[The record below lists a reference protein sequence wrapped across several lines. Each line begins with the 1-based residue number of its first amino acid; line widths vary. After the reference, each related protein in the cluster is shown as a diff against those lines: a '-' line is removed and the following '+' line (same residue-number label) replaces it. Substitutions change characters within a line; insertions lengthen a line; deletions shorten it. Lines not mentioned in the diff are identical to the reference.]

1 MFGRSRPIA
10 FDPYGRRRSRWRLPR
25 WLVLLL
31 CGIGIGAGGVVL
43 LQERYLPPR
52 LSAEASTE
60 LHGAFDTAEAGRLR
74 LKAEQADTAKR
85 LQAAL
90 AEKKGLTDELAT
102 TRSTVE
108 SLREDVNSAVASL
121 PPDPRGGAVEIRAG
135 RLTVK
140 GAALAYDLVLTRE
153 RAAGKSITASMQLV
167 MEGEPGRG
175 SASTF
180 TTPAIAVSIGAQQIV
195 RGSVPLPNGFRPRQ
209 VTIQVA
215 DRGGSGGKALGM
227 RVLLVK

>member
-1 MFGRSRPIA
+1 MFRPVA
-10 FDPYGRRRSRWRLPR
+10 FDPYGRRRSRWRPPR

-31 CGIGIGAGGVVL
+31 CGVGVGAGGVVI

-60 LHGAFDTAEAGRLR
+60 LRSAFDTAEAGRLR
-74 LKAEQADTAKR
+74 LKVEQAETAKR

-90 AEKKGLTDELAT
+90 ADKQSLSDEVAAGRT
-102 TRSTVE
+102 TVE
-108 SLREDVNSAVASL
+108 ALREDVNSAIAAL
-121 PPDPRGGAVEIRAG
+121 PPDPRGGAVEIRAA
-135 RLTVK
+135 RFVVK

-153 RAAGKSITASMQLV
+153 RAAGKPITASMQFA
-167 MEGEPGRG
+167 MEGESGR
-175 SASTF
+175 ASTF
-180 TTPAIAVSIGAQQIV
+180 TTPAIPVSIGGQQIV

-215 DRGGSGGKALGM
+215 DRSGGKALGM

>member
-1 MFGRSRPIA
+1 MFRPVA

-25 WLVLLL
+25 WLVVLL
-31 CGIGIGAGGVVL
+31 CGIGIGAGGVVV

-60 LHGAFDTAEAGRLR
+60 LRSAFDTAEAGRLR
-74 LKAEQADTAKR
+74 LKVEQAETAKR

-90 AEKKGLTDELAT
+90 AEKTSLSDEVAAG
-102 TRSTVE
+102 RSTVE
-108 SLREDVNSAVASL
+108 ALREDVNSAIATL

-135 RLTVK
+135 RFVVK
-140 GAALAYDLVLTRE
+140 DGALAYDLVLTRE
-153 RAAGKSITASMQLV
+153 RAAGKSITASMQFA
-167 MEGEPGRG
+167 MDGEPGRG

-180 TTPAIAVSIGAQQIV
+180 TTPAIPVSIGGQQIV

-215 DRGGSGGKALGM
+215 DRSGGKVLGM

>member
-1 MFGRSRPIA
+1 MFRPVA
-10 FDPYGRRRSRWRLPR
+10 FDPYGRRRSRWRPPR

-31 CGIGIGAGGVVL
+31 CGVGVGAGGVVI

-60 LHGAFDTAEAGRLR
+60 LRSAFDAAEAGRLR
-74 LKAEQADTAKR
+74 LKVEQAETAKR

-90 AEKKGLTDELAT
+90 ADKQSLSDEVAAGRT
-102 TRSTVE
+102 TVE
-108 SLREDVNSAVASL
+108 ALREDVNSAIAAL
-121 PPDPRGGAVEIRAG
+121 PPDPRGGAVEIRAA
-135 RLTVK
+135 RFVVK

-153 RAAGKSITASMQLV
+153 RAAGKPITASMQFA
-167 MEGEPGRG
+167 MEGESGRA
-175 SASTF
+175 SAF
-180 TTPAIAVSIGAQQIV
+180 TTPAIPVSIGGQQIV

-215 DRGGSGGKALGM
+215 DRSGGKALGM

>member
-10 FDPYGRRRSRWRLPR
+10 FDPYGRRRSRWRPPR

-31 CGIGIGAGGVVL
+31 CGIGIGAGGVVV

-60 LHGAFDTAEAGRLR
+60 LRSAFDTAEAGRLR
-74 LKAEQADTAKR
+74 LKVEQADTAKR

-90 AEKKGLTDELAT
+90 AEKKSLSDELAAG
-102 TRSTVE
+102 RATVE
-108 SLREDVNSAVASL
+108 ALREDVNSAIATL
-121 PPDPRGGAVEIRAG
+121 PSDPRGGAVEIRAG
-135 RLTVK
+135 RFAVK
-140 GAALAYDLVLTRE
+140 DGALAYDLVLTRE
-153 RAAGKSITASMQLV
+153 RAAGKSITASMQLA

-175 SASTF
+175 SAGTF
-180 TTPAIAVSIGAQQIV
+180 TTPAIPVSIGGQQIV
-195 RGSVPLPNGFRPRQ
+195 RGSVPLPSGFRPRK

-215 DRGGSGGKALGM
+215 DRSGGKALGM
-227 RVLLVK
+227 RVLLVR

>member
-1 MFGRSRPIA
+1 MFRPVA

-31 CGIGIGAGGVVL
+31 CGIGIGAGGIVI

-52 LSAEASTE
+52 LSAQASTE
-60 LHGAFDTAEAGRLR
+60 LRSAFDAAEAGRLR
-74 LKAEQADTAKR
+74 LTAEQAETAKR

-90 AEKKGLTDELAT
+90 AEKKSLSDEVAAG
-102 TRSTVE
+102 RSTVE
-108 SLREDVNSAVASL
+108 ALREDVNSAIATL
-121 PPDPRGGAVEIRAG
+121 PPDPRGGAVEIRAA
-135 RLTVK
+135 RFVVK

-153 RAAGKSITASMQLV
+153 RATAGKPITASMQFA
-167 MEGEPGRG
+167 MEGEAGR
-175 SASTF
+175 ASTF
-180 TTPAIAVSIGAQQIV
+180 TTPAIPVSIGSQQIV

-215 DRGGSGGKALGM
+215 DRVGGKALGM
-227 RVLLVK
+227 RVLLVR